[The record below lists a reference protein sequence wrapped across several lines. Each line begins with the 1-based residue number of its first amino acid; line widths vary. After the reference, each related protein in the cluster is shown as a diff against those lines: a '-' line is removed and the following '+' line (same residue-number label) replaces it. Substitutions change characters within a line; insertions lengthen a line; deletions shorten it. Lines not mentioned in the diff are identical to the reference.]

1 MKKYFFITSLA
12 FIVLNGCKKIETT
25 PAPQV
30 DLINSTDQIN
40 DTDQI
45 KTSAVNNAR
54 KFYIDPSSTAS
65 LSNGSFTNPFKS
77 ITQVNAI
84 VLYAG
89 DSVFFKNGQVFSGA
103 LNIKYSGT
111 ITDPIVYT
119 NYGSGLIPVFN
130 NAFSNVVNFNTVKYV
145 VLNGIKI
152 TDYTMNPSDRSIPAN
167 VKYAINLNN
176 STNCTIS
183 NMDISLVGVG
193 ISVGNGSNGNRI
205 TRNNI
210 SNLRMIRNTP
220 TTINANDDYGANP
233 MVIQSSNNMIDNNY
247 FKDCWATS
255 YDYGFDG
262 GAVELYGT
270 NISNN
275 KIIYNTAIDCNG
287 FVEVGSATNGTADGN
302 VVAYNKIIN
311 CGSAGTFQTSGT
323 FAVKIS
329 RFQYYNNNF
338 IETVKQFAKP
348 SNLFY
353 SSLRTPPT
361 GMLILR
367 NNIFWLSSGVNAYPT
382 YLNNAS
388 VIHSNNIYRMA
399 YGVAGITLNNSELYS
414 KTLNIFTAISDSPI
428 AWNYALL
435 PTTPAVNF
443 GVHSNVGLTKDFHG
457 KSIVGN
463 PDAGI
468 LELQ

>member
-1 MKKYFFITSLA
+1 MKKHLFITSLV
-12 FIVLNGCKKIETT
+12 FIVINGCKKTETT
-25 PAPQV
+25 PTPQV
-30 DLINSTDQIN
+30 NATTSSDQVKVN
-40 DTDQI
+40 
-45 KTSAVNNAR
+45 AVINAR
-54 KFYIDPSSTAS
+54 KFYVDPSSTAS
-65 LSNGSFTNPFKS
+65 TSNGSISAPFKS
-77 ITQVNAI
+77 IAQVNST

-89 DSVFFKNGQVFSGA
+89 DSIFFKSGQVFSGT

-111 ITDPIVYT
+111 SSDPIVYT

-130 NAFSNVVNFNTVKYV
+130 NAFSNIVNFNAVKYV

-152 TDYTMNPSDRSIPAN
+152 TDFTMSPTDRSIPAN
-167 VKYAINLNN
+167 VKYAINVNN
-176 STNCTIS
+176 STYCTIS

-193 ISVGNGSNGNRI
+193 ISVGNGSNYNRI
-205 TRNNI
+205 TQNNI
-210 SNLRMIRNTP
+210 SNLRMVRNTP
-220 TTINANDDYGANP
+220 TTVNSNDDYGANP
-233 MVIQSSNNMIDNNY
+233 MVIQSSYNTIDYNY

-275 KIIYNTAIDCNG
+275 RILYNTAVDCNG

-302 VVAYNKIIN
+302 IVAYNKIIN

-329 RFQYYNNNF
+329 GFQYYNNNF

-348 SNLFY
+348 TNLFY
-353 SSLRTPPT
+353 SSLRTPPA

-367 NNIFWLSSGVNAYPT
+367 NNIFWLSSGVNAFPT
-382 YLNNAS
+382 YLNNSA
-388 VIHSNNIYRMA
+388 VIHSDNIYRMEL
-399 YGVAGITLNNSELYS
+399 GVTGVTLNSTELYS
-414 KTLNIFTAISDSPI
+414 KTLNLFTNVSGSPL
-428 AWNYALL
+428 AWNYTLS
-435 PTTPAVNF
+435 PGTPAINF
-443 GVHSNVGLTKDFHG
+443 GVNTNVGLTKDYHG
-457 KSIVGN
+457 KPIIGN

-468 LELQ
+468 LELE

>member
-1 MKKYFFITSLA
+1 MKKHLFITSLV
-12 FIVLNGCKKIETT
+12 FIVINGCKKTETT
-25 PAPQV
+25 PTPQV
-30 DLINSTDQIN
+30 DVVVAADQV
-40 DTDQI
+40 
-45 KTSAVNNAR
+45 KASAVTNAR
-54 KFYIDPSSTAS
+54 KFYVDPSSTAS
-65 LSNGSFTNPFKS
+65 TSNGSLTTPFKS
-77 ITQVNAI
+77 IAQVNATT
-84 VLYAG
+84 LNAG
-89 DSVFFKNGQVFSGA
+89 DSVFFKNGQIFSGT
-103 LNIKYSGT
+103 LNIRFSGT
-111 ITDPIVYT
+111 ATDPIVYT

-130 NAFSNVVNFNTVKYV
+130 NAFSNIVNFNSVKYV

-152 TDYTMNPSDRSIPAN
+152 TDYTMSPTDRSIPAN
-167 VKYAINLNN
+167 VKYAINMNN

-193 ISVGNGSNGNRI
+193 ISVGNGSNYNRI
-205 TRNNI
+205 TKNNI
-210 SNLRMIRNTP
+210 SNLRMVRNTP

-233 MVIQSSNNMIDNNY
+233 MVIQSSYNTVDYNY
-247 FKDCWATS
+247 FKDCWALS

-270 NISNN
+270 NISHNR
-275 KIIYNTAIDCNG
+275 ILYNTAIDCNG

-302 VVAYNKIIN
+302 IAAYNKIIN

-323 FAVKIS
+323 FAVKIVG
-329 RFQYYNNNF
+329 FQYYNNNF

-353 SSLRTPPT
+353 SSLKTPPS

-399 YGVAGITLNNSELYS
+399 YGVVGISLNSNELYS
-414 KTLNIFTAISDSPI
+414 KSMSLFRDITSSAPI
-428 AWNYALL
+428 GWNYKLL
-435 PTTPAVNF
+435 PGTPAINL
-443 GVHSNVGLTKDFHG
+443 GINTNLGLNKDFES
-457 KSIVGN
+457 KAIVGN

-468 LELQ
+468 HEF